1 MRNEAENAG
10 QGGRLR
16 VILGASCYPD
26 AEAALALALDL
37 ARQTGAE
44 LHGVFVRETAL
55 LAAGYA
61 YSRVVTYSGQ
71 RQTGLT
77 AGALAKAFQADA
89 RRFEGL
95 LARRAKAAALVSS
108 FSEAEG
114 HLQEELRRCAAA
126 GDILISGFKPI
137 LPAAGCIAVIL
148 AEGQAVPGF
157 ALRLARSAR
166 KPLVALVACAAA
178 AQTGPAAAPAAAPA
192 GPPGDVA
199 ETRLCAQPEVLLRQL
214 EHMSPVA
221 VIVAAPLAGLPPP
234 ARIQEAA
241 RCPLVLRSGG

>member
-1 MRNEAENAG
+1 MRNEAEKAG
-10 QGGRLR
+10 QGGRQR

-61 YSRVVTYSGQ
+61 HSRVVTYSGQ

-77 AGALAKAFQADA
+77 AGALARAFQADA

-114 HLQEELRRCAAA
+114 HLQEELRRFAAA

-178 AQTGPAAAPAAAPA
+178 AQSGPAAAPAW
-192 GPPGDVA
+192 PPGDVA
-199 ETRLCAQPEVLLRQL
+199 ETRLCARPEVLLRQL

>member
-1 MRNEAENAG
+1 MRSDAEKAG

-61 YSRVVTYSGQ
+61 HSRVVSYSGQ
-71 RQTGLT
+71 RETGLT
-77 AGALAKAFQADA
+77 AGALARAFQADA

-114 HLQEELRRCAAA
+114 HLQEELRRFAAA

-166 KPLVALVACAAA
+166 KPLVALVACAPE
-178 AQTGPAAAPAAAPA
+178 AQPGPAAAPAW
-192 GPPGDVA
+192 PPGDVA
-199 ETRLCAQPEVLLRQL
+199 ETRLCARPEVLLRQL

>member
-1 MRNEAENAG
+1 MRNDAENAG
-10 QGGRLR
+10 QGGRAR

-37 ARQTGAE
+37 ARQLGAE
-44 LHGVFVRETAL
+44 LHGVFVRETAV

-61 YSRVVTYSGQ
+61 HSRVVSYSGQ
-71 RQTGLT
+71 RETGLT
-77 AGALAKAFQADA
+77 AGALARAFRADA

-108 FSEAEG
+108 FREAEG
-114 HLQEELRRCAAA
+114 HLQEELRRSAAA

-137 LPAAGCIAVIL
+137 LTAAGCIAVIL

-157 ALRLARSAR
+157 ALRLARTVR
-166 KPLVALVACAAA
+166 KPLVALVACAPQ
-178 AQTGPAAAPAAAPA
+178 AQPGSAAAPA

-199 ETRLCAQPEVLLRQL
+199 ETRLCAEPGVLLRQL
-214 EHMSPVA
+214 EHMSPAA